1 VKPTLLTIRL
11 RGKVPL
17 KQRIREVVLPLVEQE
32 TFELVD
38 LEIKGKGH
46 TTILRVFV
54 DRSGGITL
62 DDCAKLSEKLSVT
75 LDLEDIFQHRYT
87 LEVSSP
93 GLDRPLVS
101 ETDFKRKIGE
111 NVKVFLKIPV
121 DNKNEI
127 EGKIEDFKDQK
138 LWLNSDGEM
147 KVIAFE
153 TIEKAKIII

>member
-1 VKPTLLTIRL
+1 MS
-11 RGKVPL
+11 L
-17 KQRIREVVLPLVEQE
+17 KDRIKETVLPLIKEQD
-32 TFELVD
+32 FELVD
-38 LEIKGKGH
+38 LEIKGKGP

-62 DDCAKLSEKLSVT
+62 DDCSTLSERLSVT
-75 LDLEDIFQHRYT
+75 LDLEDIFSHSYT

-101 ETDFKRKIGE
+101 ESDFKRKIGE

-127 EGKIEDFKDQK
+127 EGKIEDFRDQK
-138 LWLNSDGEM
+138 LCLELEGE
-147 KVIAFE
+147 KISIAFE
-153 TIEKAKIII
+153 KIEKAKIII